1 MFKIYKSVNERK
13 ISYTQVKFHT
23 KITLCS
29 AKKID
34 KQQDIEI
41 LSAYSKTPIS
51 QIWQKNST
59 VLIVVQVPEA
69 LDKNPGGG
77 LTFKPASYNV
87 CKKVQA

>member
-1 MFKIYKSVNERK
+1 MFKIYKIVNERK
-13 ISYTQVKFHT
+13 LSYIQVKLNT

-29 AKKID
+29 DKKID
-34 KQQDIEI
+34 KKQDIEI
-41 LSAYSKTPIS
+41 LSAYFKTPIS
-51 QIWQKNST
+51 QSWEKNST
-59 VLIVVQVPEA
+59 VPIVVQVPEA